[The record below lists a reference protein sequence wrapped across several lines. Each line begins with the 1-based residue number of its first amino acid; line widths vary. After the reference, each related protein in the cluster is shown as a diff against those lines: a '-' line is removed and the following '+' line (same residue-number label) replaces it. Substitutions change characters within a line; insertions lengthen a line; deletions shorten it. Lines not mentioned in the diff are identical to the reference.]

1 MGAHAAPCGPAALG
15 GAGCALCQHWVWAL
29 GWCRVPTWPQG
40 DGLVPS
46 EPPPLPPRMGG
57 TGCVGA
63 LCVVWVH
70 RRLLHACREMLYCT
84 MLGHHPGGGH
94 HPWALLHAQGR
105 RWGKANPPMRL
116 HRAPRPTGGGEWG
129 WGEQGQQAVGRAG
142 CAQCNQSLHPGWRM
156 KKRRRTMDGNRGG
169 SGVREA
175 PNGGGG
181 GLTSGL

>member
-105 RWGKANPPMRL
+105 RWGKANPPVRL
-116 HRAPRPTGGGEWG
+116 HHAPRPTGGGG
-129 WGEQGQQAVGRAG
+129 
-142 CAQCNQSLHPGWRM
+142 
-156 KKRRRTMDGNRGG
+156 RGG
-169 SGVREA
+169 AGA
-175 PNGGGG
+175 AGGGEG
-181 GLTSGL
+181 WLCAMQSIPSSWVEDEEEEEEDGWEPWKIWGS

>member
-1 MGAHAAPCGPAALG
+1 MQPRAAQQLSVVQAVPCASIGFGPWG
-15 GAGCALCQHWVWAL
+15 GAGCPRGRRGTVWCPL
-29 GWCRVPTWPQG
+29 N
-40 DGLVPS
+40 
-46 EPPPLPPRMGG
+46 PPPPPPKDGWYRLCRC
-57 TGCVGA
+57 TVCNVGSPEA
-63 LCVVWVH
+63 PPCLQGNAVL
-70 RRLLHACREMLYCT
+70 RHA
-84 MLGHHPGGGH
+84 GASPGGWH

-105 RWGKANPPMRL
+105 RWGKANPPVRL
-116 HRAPRPTGGGEWG
+116 HRAPRPAGGGGWG